1 MKYAIVVNPVSG
13 KMGIDQKKRALT
25 EAVEILG
32 ADCII
37 AGLDTT
43 SRKEF
48 CSCVRD
54 LSRKVDTIIIAGGDG
69 TVSDA
74 VNSLDP
80 DVRMGYLPLG
90 SACALGQ
97 ALKLPRNIRKA
108 AIRIRAGRLHNLD
121 LILCE
126 NNKKAVMASIGINA
140 HTIQVRKKLLK
151 MGIKGG
157 LAYTVGTISS
167 FFKYQRTDITID
179 ADGEIITLR
188 NVISTIIAKTPSFGY
203 RMILIP
209 EAKIDDG
216 YLHLLAVNA
225 GGVSVAYN
233 ILKSFVAPISVGEY
247 RKAKN
252 IRITTKDERHL
263 QIDGDIYKKA
273 KEFQFKVLQGAF
285 KLIY

>member
-1 MKYAIVVNPVSG
+1 MKYAIVANPVSG
-13 KMGIDQKKRALT
+13 KMKVDQKRKALS

-32 ADCII
+32 ADCMIE
-37 AGLDTT
+37 GLDTT
-43 SRKEF
+43 SRREF
-48 CSCVRD
+48 CSCVSD
-54 LSRKVDTIIIAGGDG
+54 LSKKVDTIIIAGGDG

-74 VNSLDP
+74 INSLDP
-80 DVRMGYLPLG
+80 DAKAGYLPLG

-97 ALKLPRNIRKA
+97 ELKLPRDIRKA
-108 AIRIRAGRLHNLD
+108 AIRIRDGQIHNLD

-126 NNKKAVMASIGINA
+126 NDKKAVMASIGINA
-140 HTIQVRKKLLK
+140 HTIQLRKKLLK

-157 LAYTVGTISS
+157 LAYTVGTVTS
-167 FFKYQRTDITID
+167 FFKYKRTDVTID
-179 ADGEIITLR
+179 ADGEIISLP

-209 EAKIDDG
+209 QAKVDDG
-216 YLHLLAVNA
+216 YIHVLAVNA

-233 ILKSFVAPISVGEY
+233 ILKSFVAPIKVGQY
-247 RKAKN
+247 RKAKK

-263 QIDGDIYKKA
+263 QVDGDIYKKA
-273 KEFQFKVLQGAF
+273 KEFHFEVLPGAL

>member
-1 MKYAIVVNPVSG
+1 MKYAIVANPVSG
-13 KMGIDQKKRALT
+13 KMNIDQKKKALSQ
-25 EAVEILG
+25 AVEVLG
-32 ADCII
+32 SDCMIE
-37 AGLDTT
+37 GLETT
-43 SRKEF
+43 SRKDF

-54 LSRKVDTIIIAGGDG
+54 LSQKVDTIIFAGGDG

-74 VNSLDP
+74 INSLEP
-80 DVRMGYLPLG
+80 DVKAGYLPLG

-97 ALKLPRNIRKA
+97 ELKLPRDIRKA
-108 AIRIRAGRLHNLD
+108 AIRIRDGSVHNLD

-126 NNKKAVMASIGINA
+126 NNKKAILASIGINA
-140 HTIQVRKKLLK
+140 HTIQLRKKLLK

-157 LAYTVGTISS
+157 LAYTVGTVTS
-167 FFKYQRTDITID
+167 FFKYKRTDITID

-216 YLHLLAVNA
+216 YLHVLAVNA

-273 KEFQFKVLQGAF
+273 KEFHFKVLPGAF